1 MLRTIGRTIGSMRR
15 MAGDFQKQ
23 FDQALRDSDLDDLR
37 KELDE
42 VKSIDPIGDMG
53 KKDPWQEIMRG
64 GKDGNTSKAPADKSA
79 KKPDPEPEAAGVA
92 GSKPAKAA
100 VKSAKA
106 PTKSSAKAP
115 TKSSAKAPTKSS
127 AKAPTKSSAKPGARK
142 TAAKPGARKTAAN
155 PAAKAAKPAT
165 KATAAKPAAKSTA
178 GGKTVKS
185 GTANRS
191 RSAKSESAAT

>member
-115 TKSSAKAPTKSS
+115 TKSSAK
-127 AKAPTKSSAKPGARK
+127 PGARK
-142 TAAKPGARKTAAN
+142 TAAKPGVGKTGAKPGGRKTAAN
-155 PAAKAAKPAT
+155 PAAKAVKPAT